1 MALAEE
7 LDFDAPVLSCMR
19 RSYIGM
25 PILKLWIL
33 FLLVSSLTLISL
45 GTT

>member
-7 LDFDAPVLSCMR
+7 LDFDAPVLSCM